1 VFAEVHS
8 VEEKMEV
15 PVGRGSWE
23 SSLLGDPS
31 AKFLPEKRAAATKR
45 KKCMFTA
52 GEENRE

>member
-1 VFAEVHS
+1 VHS